1 MKGIFGQF
9 IIELRKRMNKE
20 ILQKLRN
27 NEIDLKR
34 ILKYLIPLTILLL
47 VLVGIILF
55 KPAIRGYVIGTEV
68 ASYVDNL
75 NLVVDENKSYEWQ
88 LSHPGDITTLRVSG
102 SLSKG
107 GTAKVYL
114 QYQSKK
120 YLIFDSSQ
128 LLTSDLT
135 PITGY
140 AVLEGGESS
149 ENNQSIQNRDITERL
164 VYNDGSI
171 YDEDNN
177 GIEPIEGVIDYS
189 VKDSIFKW
197 DVNYSNVCT
206 KWEVNNGENS
216 TFICYGAERCCDFI
230 DLVPSRERWD
240 DSFNL
245 NYGKYGAGLNNTVS
259 AQIVYVDYSLDPS
272 NPYTDIRHSELASLK
287 AIFQPELYSFKESC
301 LETCLLANFNHSSY
315 NLIFEIDNATLNID
329 SISYTIIQ
337 PVNVTLEN
345 VTILNETLIQYKV
358 KINEPVK
365 WSKNVKLSGK
375 AANISFEVP
384 SEALNISVYKVE
396 KGIRTQS
403 EKVLVKAD
411 NETARV
417 NLYNEIH
424 KKPKKKENITLIM
437 EERVDEVEAEYYTEG
452 PTATEE
458 KISANKKRIIVN
470 SEIHYE
476 NILAYTSLKTEAKAS
491 LVHLYWLVNNSRIQV
506 NINKYDNNGNGLID
520 YVEWTVPSLSN
531 QTYELVIEITKAEH
545 LDENREFISDI
556 YNEVY
561 QLDGIWSETIPSE
574 HYVRVTFE
582 KLLDNTRDITL
593 YPRVVSGNP
602 KIEIY
607 EVHGTKIVAEFFNLT
622 SNEYNKVYLTSLQ
635 GSQDVFDLRVVNG
648 SVEIDHIID
657 PAQTVIYYLKNGSTS
672 YFDTIPPT
680 GGHANTTCNVG
691 ANGGDCTYT
700 WVRNESYSQTTN
712 ITTAKMT
719 GRIYWNGVSG
729 TSKPDYANI
738 KSVSVINCSSPN
750 CASYSTI
757 CQDAPANGYIDC
769 YNIDTIGC
777 NSTINCTPAAVTL
790 ATGQYLGFIVV
801 AHSKSVDVKV
811 RWNSSTLPAYFNVTE
826 LPLDTISPNVVLNS
840 PINRTNTSSYNIS
853 FNFTGTDSSGIKNAT
868 LWANFSGTW
877 RANSSNQTTLTS
889 GTSALI
895 NVTNVP
901 EGYFVWNVYVCDNAT
916 TPNCGF
922 NESNFTI
929 RVDRSGPVISF
940 NSPANNTWQNNQQV
954 TLRYT
959 AVDPTLGNCTLYGN
973 FNGNWQANQTNISI
987 TSGSQD
993 SITVTLTN
1001 GTYLWNVMCSDNL
1014 GNSAFNLTNYT
1025 VSVDSI
1031 RPDITLNL
1039 PANNYNSS
1047 VNYTNFN
1054 WTVIDN
1060 LDTNL
1065 SCNLTINST
1074 VNTSNIGALNN
1085 TATNYSVSAFKDG
1098 VYNWNITC
1106 WDHANNSNTSA
1117 MWRFIVDTTAPTTQL
1132 NAPANNTWQTFQ
1144 SVTLQ
1149 YTPSDGYLKNCTLY
1163 GNFNGTWQA
1172 NQTNTTVTSGS
1183 KDSITLTLTNG
1194 TYLWNVLCYDFT
1206 GNSAFNSTNYTV
1218 SIDSIQPGIT
1228 LNLPANGYSTSD
1240 TYINFNWTATDNL
1253 DNNLSC
1259 NLTINSIV
1267 NVSGIA
1273 SSNSTATNQSVSDF
1287 NSGTYQW
1294 NITCIDNASN
1304 TNTSETRIFTVDTTA
1319 PTTQLNAPA
1328 NNTWQT
1334 SQSVTLQYTP
1344 SDGYLKNCT
1353 LFGNFNGTWQANQ
1366 TNTTVTSGSKD
1377 SITLTLTN
1385 GTYLW
1390 NVLCY
1395 DFTGNSAFNST
1406 NYTVSIDSIQPGITL
1421 NLPANGYSTSDT
1433 YINFNWT
1440 ATDNLD
1446 NNLSCNLTI
1455 NSIVNVS
1462 GIASSNSTAT
1472 NQSVSDFNSGTYQWN
1487 ITCIDNASNTNTSE
1501 TRIFTVDTTAPTT
1514 QLNAPANN
1522 TWQTSQSVT
1531 LQYTPSDGYLKNCT
1545 LFGNFNGTWQANQTN
1560 TTVTSG
1566 SKDSITLT
1574 LTNGTYLWNVLCYD
1588 FTGNSAFNST
1598 NYTVSIDSIQPG
1610 ITLNLPANGYS
1621 TSDTYI
1627 NFNWTAT
1634 DNLDNNLSCNLT
1646 INSIVNVSGIASSNS
1661 TATNQSVSGFTEGNY
1676 KWNTT
1681 CIDNA
1686 FNVNT
1691 SETRIFWI
1699 GVAPNVTNLNAIPQ
1713 KALNGTTVIVNAIV
1727 TDNTAVSNVIAM
1739 FFYPN
1744 RSAWQNITM
1753 GNISTNYN
1761 TTITASF
1768 IPAGTYSVTIWANDS
1783 SNLVNN
1789 SESTWF
1795 APYLN
1800 LGKSA
1805 EITIDGS
1812 FADWN
1817 ETINVSDLLSDTGEN
1832 NYIWNFSWGFGGNDV
1847 ALGVATDTNNN
1858 FIVAGYNG
1866 SIGWRIMKFNSSND
1880 NVWNFSII
1888 SGIAYAV
1895 ATDTNNN
1902 FIVAGNN
1909 GTGWWIMKFNSSND
1923 NVWNFNT
1930 DLGGDDRAMAIA
1942 TDTNNNFIVAGYNE
1956 SGTNP
1961 DSFIMKFNSS
1971 NDNIWNWTRNLGGYD
1986 KFQAV
1991 ATDTNNNF
1999 IVAGYNGS
2007 GWLIRKF
2014 NSSNDNV
2021 WNFSNNFGVT
2031 SIAYAVATD
2040 KNSNFIVAGKNATS
2054 DWFIMEFNSSNDNIW
2069 NFSRDLGGPA
2079 GALGVAT
2086 DTNNS
2091 FIVAGYN
2098 ASGWWIMKFNSSN
2111 DNIWNWSGDL
2121 GGTSDKAQAVATDT
2135 NNNFIVAGNN
2145 GTTGNIDWFIMKF
2158 AGGGGVNFDL
2168 NKVSLSNNAQ
2178 YLFARINVNGIVD
2191 YNNTAKKYRLYI
2203 TKDESTGTATS
2214 PEGTVLAINYSYR
2227 IEGFN
2232 SSLWKVYNAS
2242 NDNIFNA
2249 SAANDS
2255 SSIELAINL
2264 TEINLSTSDSINV
2277 TFETAGYDYSF
2288 DFAPDYRSFLSY
2300 QLAETA
2306 VEGSPTLTLNS
2317 PLNNT
2322 WQQSQTVLFNYTPSG
2337 SNLDAC
2343 VLYGDFSGSWAAN
2356 ETNSSP
2362 DNGQADTITLTLT
2375 NGTYTWNVMCNNT
2388 AGASAFNS
2396 TNYTFTI
2403 DTVQPGITLNAPV
2416 NSYNSSVNYIN
2427 FNWTVTDNLDANLS
2441 CNITINSTVNMS
2453 NIGSSNSVATNN
2465 SVSGFIDSTYYWNI
2479 SCIDHA
2485 NNSNTSTMRRFTV
2498 DTTPPYFINLTNA
2511 TIYDNESL
2519 YYDVN
2524 ASDNGVGVHQFSI
2537 NWTSTFSI
2545 NATSGLITNI
2555 SILNAGL
2562 YYINVT
2568 VNDTLNNRNS
2578 SILLV
2583 NVSATNSPPIIFYV
2597 NQTNITLVAGTA
2609 VTVNI
2614 TFNVSDQDGFGNLDD
2629 STAQANVTFNGV
2641 TRSSSSCTPN
2651 DYESI
2656 YTEYS
2661 CEVTFYY
2668 YDNASLNWVINAT
2681 VRDNSGVAA
2690 VNDTVALQV
2699 KSLSSM
2705 SLIGNL
2711 TFSNIYLGEQDKT
2724 PDNDY
2729 ILNNTGNFDFTLA
2742 NITAYDLVGRSNPSY
2757 KIGVGNFTINTTDAV
2772 AGSGIQL
2779 QDGTSLNVT
2788 GAILPHKTSN
2798 SDANAIET
2806 IYFWLDVPDSSQ
2818 ITVQDY
2824 NSSIWQVIVS

>member
-1 MKGIFGQF
+1 
-9 IIELRKRMNKE
+9 MNKE

-1163 GNFNGTWQA
+1163 GNFNGTWQS

-1194 TYLWNVLCYDFT
+1194 TYLWNVLCYDYA
-1206 GNSAFNSTNYTV
+1206 GNSAFNSTNY
-1218 SIDSIQPGIT
+1218 
-1228 LNLPANGYSTSD
+1228 
-1240 TYINFNWTATDNL
+1240 
-1253 DNNLSC
+1253 
-1259 NLTINSIV
+1259 
-1267 NVSGIA
+1267 
-1273 SSNSTATNQSVSDF
+1273 
-1287 NSGTYQW
+1287 
-1294 NITCIDNASN
+1294 
-1304 TNTSETRIFTVDTTA
+1304 
-1319 PTTQLNAPA
+1319 
-1328 NNTWQT
+1328 
-1334 SQSVTLQYTP
+1334 
-1344 SDGYLKNCT
+1344 
-1353 LFGNFNGTWQANQ
+1353 
-1366 TNTTVTSGSKD
+1366 
-1377 SITLTLTN
+1377 SIT
-1385 GTYLW
+1385 
-1390 NVLCY
+1390 
-1395 DFTGNSAFNST
+1395 
-1406 NYTVSIDSIQPGITL
+1406 
-1421 NLPANGYSTSDT
+1421 
-1433 YINFNWT
+1433 
-1440 ATDNLD
+1440 
-1446 NNLSCNLTI
+1446 
-1455 NSIVNVS
+1455 
-1462 GIASSNSTAT
+1462 
-1472 NQSVSDFNSGTYQWN
+1472 
-1487 ITCIDNASNTNTSE
+1487 
-1501 TRIFTVDTTAPTT
+1501 
-1514 QLNAPANN
+1514 
-1522 TWQTSQSVT
+1522 
-1531 LQYTPSDGYLKNCT
+1531 
-1545 LFGNFNGTWQANQTN
+1545 
-1560 TTVTSG
+1560 
-1566 SKDSITLT
+1566 
-1574 LTNGTYLWNVLCYD
+1574 
-1588 FTGNSAFNST
+1588 
-1598 NYTVSIDSIQPG
+1598 IDSIQPG